1 MLKKRSTTIDHTT
14 LSGVEFVVY
23 EMYATLG
30 SIGIVLPPSIGDVDF
45 FWIRVRVRVRV
56 RVKVRVFCLLLTIKE
71 NEFVKTPFV
80 CELCGG

>member
-1 MLKKRSTTIDHTT
+1 MLI
-14 LSGVEFVVY
+14 
-23 EMYATLG
+23 
-30 SIGIVLPPSIGDVDF
+30 F